1 MPLFIIILL
10 SLLIIQISY
19 IFKKES
25 FTLTTKIVFSLFL
38 IIVHFILYF
47 LLQKFSSENEL
58 KKEKE
63 SKEKLK
69 KEEELRKKEE
79 YEKILQ
85 KRKKHIEELKKD
97 GLKKINIQ
105 GKINV
110 TNMATSINKYQEDKI
125 MITFYGGKLIIYS
138 LDIVRYTLNELL
150 YTKEFQFNTYNA
162 IEMKENKN
170 WICVC
175 GYPGFKIIETSINNL
190 SGKENNSYT
199 IIQFFNCS
207 EYNKEIVKVI
217 ELNNETLIS
226 ISTDYLLFWN
236 KKIDKNNEYEINK
249 DKTLNYVK
257 YENLLILS
265 NILKIDE
272 DNIVL
277 LKQANSNLTKSSV
290 NFIKI
295 NNSKSSN
302 ETEEVKIID
311 LKIAPLDTNTNILCM
326 IDENLKIF
334 GVGCIN
340 GFALLSGK
348 NMEILQFVEFEHTIK
363 NIDVYLDN
371 SIILFSHFE
380 KKNENDS
387 EDNSYNFVQL
397 VKDKKDFIKK
407 SSNQLEDDINIMK
420 SFKDGLIII
429 GDKKGNL
436 QIWH

>member
-1 MPLFIIILL
+1 M
-10 SLLIIQISY
+10 
-19 IFKKES
+19 
-25 FTLTTKIVFSLFL
+25 
-38 IIVHFILYF
+38 
-47 LLQKFSSENEL
+47 
-58 KKEKE
+58 
-63 SKEKLK
+63 
-69 KEEELRKKEE
+69 
-79 YEKILQ
+79 
-85 KRKKHIEELKKD
+85 
-97 GLKKINIQ
+97 
-105 GKINV
+105 
-110 TNMATSINKYQEDKI
+110 
-125 MITFYGGKLIIYS
+125 
-138 LDIVRYTLNELL
+138 
-150 YTKEFQFNTYNA
+150 
-162 IEMKENKN
+162 
-170 WICVC
+170 
-175 GYPGFKIIETSINNL
+175 
-190 SGKENNSYT
+190 
-199 IIQFFNCS
+199 
-207 EYNKEIVKVI
+207 
-217 ELNNETLIS
+217 NNETLIS

-295 NNSKSSN
+295 NNAKSSN
-302 ETEEVKIID
+302 ETQEVKIID

-326 IDENLKIF
+326 IDEKLKII

-348 NMEILQFVEFEHTIK
+348 SMEILQFVEFDNIIK
-363 NIDVYLDN
+363 NIDVYFDN

-387 EDNSYNFVQL
+387 EDNCYNFVQL